1 MTFGLPSLPNIVTD
15 VLEPAVVNAVKVV
28 TAVRGAFDDG
38 DAPTSQTPL
47 QRTNTALYGP
57 EGVPQAPPPV
67 PAPPAD
73 QAGGL
78 NDGATTA
85 GDQYN
90 QNVDGA
96 ALTDDKL
103 ATLLKQIFESNQQAC
118 DKVNAILTEIQAK
131 SDQIAPEM
139 GDPASVMAF
148 QQYMDQKFAEI
159 QKLLSDSQVD
169 AKTQAAIMDALG
181 EEYRTNGPKTGEGE
195 PGSTSNGGSS
205 SGEGSS
211 GGGGGEA
218 APPPADPGAGG
229 GVTDPGAAGTD
240 PLTDPL
246 AGMGDMG
253 MGGMPMDP
261 MASLAGLG
269 SGLPGMLGGMG
280 GGMGGSPLDALGPA
294 LGGLGSALP
303 GLASQFSDKGAK
315 DDAAAEFSDSPG
327 EGKGDKPEEGFKAD
341 QAPSE
346 EEPPAEP
353 AKDDGKAEPE
363 AASSVEPVSN
373 AAPAAAPAAAPGVD
387 PALTVK
393 MPDGSTVT
401 APDAQR
407 AAAMEAVKNGSSVSA
422 AYGDQIPPAGTP
434 VMNPVDRNS
443 LQPGDYAQFAAK
455 PAVMYMGNGNI
466 WVDGT
471 LKPVSALP
479 SSEDF
484 LGWTGP
490 PASGAVA
497 PAPGPAPAP
506 PIATPAPASVTA
518 GSPPSGNPMA

>member
-1 MTFGLPSLPNIVTD
+1 VTFGLPSLPNIVTD

-103 ATLLKQIFESNQQAC
+103 ATLLKQIFESNQQAR

-181 EEYRTNGPKTGEGE
+181 EEYRTNGPKSGEGE

-229 GVTDPGAAGTD
+229 GVADPGAAGTD

-246 AGMGDMG
+246 AGMGNMG

-269 SGLPGMLGGMG
+269 SALPGMLGGMG

-327 EGKGDKPEEGFKAD
+327 EGKGDKPEEGFKDD

-363 AASSVEPVSN
+363 AAPSVEPVSN

-497 PAPGPAPAP
+497 PAPATAPAP

>member
-38 DAPTSQTPL
+38 DAPTSQSPL

-57 EGVPQAPPPV
+57 EGTPQAPPPV

-85 GDQYN
+85 GDKYN

-103 ATLLKQIFESNQQAC
+103 ATLLKQIFESNQQAR
-118 DKVNAILTEIQAK
+118 DNVNAILVDIQAK
-131 SDQIAPEM
+131 SHQIAPEM

-169 AKTQAAIMDALG
+169 SKTQAAIMDALG

-195 PGSTSNGGSS
+195 PGSTNNGGSA

-211 GGGGGEA
+211 GGGGGEP
-218 APPPADPGAGG
+218 APPPADAGAGA
-229 GVTDPGAAGTD
+229 GVADPSAAGTD

-269 SGLPGMLGGMG
+269 SALPGMLGGMG

-303 GLASQFSDKGAK
+303 GLASQFSDKRAK

-327 EGKGDKPEEGFKAD
+327 EGKGDMPEEEFKD
-341 QAPSE
+341 NQAPSE

-353 AKDDGKAEPE
+353 AKDDRKAEPE
-363 AASSVEPVSN
+363 TAPTVEPVSN
-373 AAPAAAPAAAPGVD
+373 GAPAAAPAAAPGTD
-387 PALTVK
+387 PARTVTL
-393 MPDGSTVT
+393 PDGTPIT
-401 APDAQR
+401 ASDAQR
-407 AAAMEAVKNGSSVSA
+407 AAAIEAVVDGSSVSA

-443 LQPGDYAQFAAK
+443 LQPGDYAQFGAK
-455 PAVMYMGNGNI
+455 PAVMYMGNGKI
-466 WVDGT
+466 WIDGT

-490 PASGAVA
+490 PATGAVT
-497 PAPGPAPAP
+497 PTPAPAP
-506 PIATPAPASVTA
+506 PMATPAPASVTA
-518 GSPPSGNPMA
+518 GSPPAGNPMA